1 MLLFLLLQPST
12 AIILTF
18 LILAQILHALLFI
31 CLLAFTVDILYQCF
45 VVPHYF
51 GASFFFWADIV
62 GTLSITIDL
71 PWLNPLASLSSE
83 DLGTDTTVLRATRT
97 SKLGARFG
105 RFGKVR
111 IRVSVC
117 LWFGL
122 KVGGGG
128 TPPARVERFGAVRK
142 LKRFTYASLIRS

>member
-1 MLLFLLLQPST
+1 MRSREAEMRHATGEQRGQSERDGDCCCSTPST
-12 AIILTF
+12 ANGNLILPSF
-18 LILAQILHALLFI
+18 ILAQILHALLFI
-31 CLLAFTVDILYQCF
+31 CLLAFTADILYQCF

-111 IRVSVC
+111 IRVNVC
-117 LWFGL
+117 L
-122 KVGGGG
+122 
-128 TPPARVERFGAVRK
+128 
-142 LKRFTYASLIRS
+142 

>member
-1 MLLFLLLQPST
+1 MRSREAEMRHATGEQRRQSERDGDCCCSTPST
-12 AIILTF
+12 VNGNLILTF

-31 CLLAFTVDILYQCF
+31 CLLAFTADILYQCF

-111 IRVSVC
+111 IRVNVC
-117 LWFGL
+117 L
-122 KVGGGG
+122 
-128 TPPARVERFGAVRK
+128 
-142 LKRFTYASLIRS
+142 